1 MKDEGVNYFLHYIC
15 IIETVVSELAVS
27 ELAIS
32 E

>member
-1 MKDEGVNYFLHYIC
+1 MKYEGVNYFLHYIC

-27 ELAIS
+27 ELTIS